1 MKEMTFKVPE
11 GVDRF
16 TVILGNGYQLVM
28 NEKENNNSNGL
39 KDGDIVTYRYPAL
52 NGKVAIYAGTGKKGE
67 IKTYA
72 VLTDVG
78 QLDTEYSDE
87 WGYTREYKRASEAE
101 KKRLFDALTEK
112 GLRWN
117 AEDKKLEKLP
127 RWRADEDGAFYR
139 INALGRVLENIDEH
153 DDDCYN
159 FYCLGNYFK
168 TKEAAEKVAGQ
179 IREIF
184 RNSKAE

>member
-1 MKEMTFKVPE
+1 MPE

-16 TVILGNGYQLVM
+16 TVILGDGYQLVT
-28 NEKENNNSNGL
+28 NEKENNNPYGF
-39 KDGDIVTYRYPAL
+39 KDGDIITGSSL
-52 NGKVAIYAGTGKKGE
+52 VANSTVVIYAKTGEEGNIE
-67 IKTYA
+67 THA
-72 VLTDVG
+72 VLSRTGV
-78 QLDTEYSDE
+78 LDTEYSERGWGFTRDYRPSDE
-87 WGYTREYKRASEAE
+87 KDR
-101 KKRLFDALTEK
+101 KRLFDALAEK

-153 DDDCYN
+153 DDDCDI
-159 FYCLGNYFK
+159 FYYLDNYFK
-168 TKEAAEKVAGQ
+168 TKEAAEKVAEQ

-184 RNSKAE
+184 ESSKAE